1 MAIAKFPKTDDRR
14 DIAGGEVL
22 ALALARRAGSA
33 PDQSGH
39 TEEAAALRPE
49 VDSVAKNFFV
59 GFPRQRRLVGKMSES
74 DLELLKKYS
83 REGSETAFSEVVRRN
98 VDLVFSV
105 ALRKLRSRQLAEE
118 VAQSVFLDLARNI
131 GRLKPDTVVSAWL
144 YQVAHRT
151 AVDVIRREARR
162 EAREQTAVHMSAMD
176 SSPDSAQP
184 GWKNIEPLLDTE
196 VEKLPESDRVAI
208 VLRFFE
214 GKSLGEVGRAIG
226 LSEDAAQ
233 KRVSR
238 ALERLRGGLQRRG
251 VTVGAGALVTLMS
264 NEAVHA
270 APAGLVSSIVGS
282 VASATVA
289 GGGLAVAAAKSAGLL
304 AVHKAA
310 IGLALAGAV
319 GVAAYQTHRSHRLER
334 ELAAVREQVVIH
346 SADASGAAGVA
357 ATNGAA
363 DRTEPDSLPAAWAS
377 LQAERD
383 RLVAQRDAAERVA
396 RLYQEVA
403 ASRVAA
409 GVTNQFPSARHV
421 TAARGR
427 LMRQS
432 VLMQEALNK
441 RKLED
446 LSPEEQDTVRS
457 GGVAMLGE
465 VAALAEAELQ
475 FSRREPEPKDP
486 VDERTVFIFGALDL
500 DERQFQQVYG
510 LLRELQSEADGL
522 GGSDQELADE
532 QQAAFRALKAD
543 GKERLKAL
551 LTGEQLRLFPLL
563 ETRLTLFRL
572 QPAR

>member
-1 MAIAKFPKTDDRR
+1 MTITGRDR
-14 DIAGGEVL
+14 V
-22 ALALARRAGSA
+22 RRKRN
-33 PDQSGH
+33 GH
-39 TEEAAALRPE
+39 IKEAANPPPGE
-49 VDSVAKNFFV
+49 DSSAKIFFV
-59 GFPRQRRLVGKMSES
+59 GFSRRRRLIGQMSES
-74 DLELLKKYS
+74 DLELLRKYS
-83 REGSETAFSEVVRRN
+83 REGLEAAFSEVVRRN

-105 ALRKLRSRQLAEE
+105 ALRKVRSRQLAEE

-131 GRLKPDTVVSAWL
+131 GRLRPDTVVSAWL

-162 EAREQTAVHMSAMD
+162 EAREQTAVHMSSMD

-184 GWKNIEPLLDTE
+184 DWKSIEPLLDAE
-196 VEKLPESDRVAI
+196 VEKLPESDRIAI

-226 LSEDAAQ
+226 LSEDSAQ

-251 VTVGAGALVTLMS
+251 VTVGAGTLVMLMS

-282 VASATVA
+282 VVSATVA
-289 GGGLAVAAAKSAGLL
+289 GGGVAVAAAKSAGLFTM
-304 AVHKAA
+304 HKAA
-310 IGLALAGAV
+310 IGLAVAGAV
-319 GVAAYQTHRSHRLER
+319 GVAAYQTHRSNRLER
-334 ELAAVREQVVIH
+334 ELAAVREQVVIL
-346 SADASGAAGVA
+346 SADASGAAGAVA
-357 ATNGAA
+357 PNGAA
-363 DRTEPDSLPAAWAS
+363 DRSEHDSLPAAWAR

-403 ASRVAA
+403 ASRAA
-409 GVTNQFPSARHV
+409 VGATNQFPSARHV

-465 VAALAEAELQ
+465 VAAMAEAELQ
-475 FSRREPEPKDP
+475 FSRREPEPEDP
-486 VDERTVFIFGALDL
+486 VDELTVFVFGALDL

-510 LLRELQSEADGL
+510 LLRDLRSEEGGL
-522 GGSDQELADE
+522 GGSDKELSDE
-532 QQAAFRALKAD
+532 QQAALRALKAD

-551 LTGEQLRLFPLL
+551 LTQEQLRLFPLL
-563 ETRLTLFRL
+563 EPHLPLLRI